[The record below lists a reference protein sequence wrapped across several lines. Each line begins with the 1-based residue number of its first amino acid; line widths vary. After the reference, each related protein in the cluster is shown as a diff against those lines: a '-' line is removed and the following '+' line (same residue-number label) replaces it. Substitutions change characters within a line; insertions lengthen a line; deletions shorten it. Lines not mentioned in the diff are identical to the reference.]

1 MNFVTIERMRAHL
14 LTGALWSLLAANAQA
29 TCWELAGERYHI
41 DPLLLYSIAKVE
53 SNLQLNARHVNRD
66 GSYDIGLM
74 QINSRQ
80 LVRLAAY
87 GITESR
93 LQTEPC
99 TAVMTGAW
107 ILGGFVQRM
116 GYGWQAVGAYNA
128 GGAASREALRVSY
141 ATKVWRYYQALS
153 VLRQQKQN
161 TDALAAH
168 SYAADQ

>member
-1 MNFVTIERMRAHL
+1 MLARIVV
-14 LTGALWSLLAANAQA
+14 GALWSFLAANAHA
-29 TCWELAGERYHI
+29 TCWELAGERYRI

-53 SNLQLNARHVNRD
+53 SNLQLSARHVNRD

-80 LVRLAAY
+80 LKRLAAY

-128 GGAASREALRVSY
+128 GGAAAREALRVSY
-141 ATKVWRYYQALS
+141 AMKVWRYYQALS
-153 VLRQQKQN
+153 TLRQQKQH
-161 TDALAAH
+161 TDALVAR
-168 SYAADQ
+168 SYAVDQ